1 VDSAGLRAVR
11 EFYEQ
16 HAQALY
22 VYAVALTRSA
32 EAAEDAAHDAI
43 CGVLKRGRLPS
54 ELRPY
59 VFRCVRN
66 AALDRLRR
74 ERPQEPVEVLDLE
87 AAASDHFDAV
97 LCRQVE
103 RLVLE
108 LPSDEMEVVVLH
120 LLDGLTFREIALAKA
135 ASPNTVASWYR
146 RGLERVR
153 ERIGERS

>member
-1 VDSAGLRAVR
+1 MDSAGLLAVR
-11 EFYEQ
+11 ELYEQ

-22 VYAVALTRSA
+22 VYALALTRSV
-32 EAAEDAAHDAI
+32 EAAEDAVHDAI
-43 CGVLKRGRLPS
+43 CGVLRRGRLPS

-74 ERPQEPVEVLDLE
+74 SRPQEPVEVLDLE
-87 AAASDHFDAV
+87 AAAGGQFDVV
-97 LCRQVE
+97 LGRQVE
-103 RLVLE
+103 RFVLE
-108 LPSDEMEVVVLH
+108 LPTDEMEVVVLH

-153 ERIGERS
+153 DRIGEGS